1 MHVPATNG
9 FLLHLIKV
17 TCWEE
22 PNHDC
27 KQRIRS
33 IVKTSQVSSIDHLRD
48 SALHLAKGKGFQ
60 TSQIYFIS
68 CRGALSPKMSKPYT
82 IIIIIQNHRPFS
94 RKKAATSNISGDNQA
109 LECRTPMWQCRNP
122 QSKGDDEEACGHPE
136 DFFTN
141 PRDVMAL
148 RWRYTLCNLYLRLWK
163 IV

>member
-1 MHVPATNG
+1 
-9 FLLHLIKV
+9 
-17 TCWEE
+17 
-22 PNHDC
+22 
-27 KQRIRS
+27 
-33 IVKTSQVSSIDHLRD
+33 
-48 SALHLAKGKGFQ
+48 
-60 TSQIYFIS
+60 
-68 CRGALSPKMSKPYT
+68 
-82 IIIIIQNHRPFS
+82 
-94 RKKAATSNISGDNQA
+94 